1 MKIAIPVYNGNV
13 SNVFDFANRLLILE
27 FADGKE
33 ANRIE
38 IDLDKSLPK
47 RADQLESQGID
58 VLLCGAV
65 SQLLANM
72 VEASG
77 IEIMPYITGNV
88 ETVIDAYK
96 TGKLKNAEFSMPGC
110 WLGIRKGFGRRQ
122 GCRWRG
128 GRNKK

>member
-13 SNVFDFANRLLILE
+13 SNVFDFANRLLIVE

-33 ANRIE
+33 IERFE
-38 IDLDKSLPK
+38 IDLDKSLPI
-47 RADQLESQGID
+47 RAGQLESQGID
-58 VLLCGAV
+58 VLVCGAV

-72 VEASG
+72 VAASG
-77 IEIMPYITGNV
+77 IEIIPYITGNA

-96 TGKLKNAEFSMPGC
+96 VGELTNAEFSMPGC
-110 WLGIRKGFGRRQ
+110 WLGPRKGFGRRR

-128 GRNKK
+128 GRA